1 MSTIRFVMS
10 LLLIA
15 MVTLSHRADA
25 RAGEIVDQVVAVVN
39 QKLILQ
45 SDVDEIIDLVGEKEL
60 KGLEGDRLT
69 EATRDLTAN
78 VVEGLIGQELMEQ
91 AMDRGG
97 VEIGD
102 REVESAISDV
112 ARQNKM
118 SVPELMEQLQRQGM
132 EPQQYRV
139 EMRKQIRQYRFMEL
153 EIRSRVSISD
163 EDVRAHFKQ
172 SRATQEPTR
181 AWRLQRILLAI
192 PKDADEAARVKI
204 SDEAAMLLTQLHEG
218 KDFGEVA
225 RVRSDDP
232 GTRDAGGEAGIF
244 KRKDLS
250 GLFREALEAAEVG
263 VAVRVDTP
271 RGIFLLRVAEEV
283 DAGQADFEEQRA
295 ALTRTLHDSAME
307 RELELWTAE
316 QRRQAHVEIFL

>member
-1 MSTIRFVMS
+1 MSTMRFVLG
-10 LLLIA
+10 LLLVA
-15 MVTLSHRADA
+15 MVTLSPRAPA

-60 KGLEGDRLT
+60 EGLEGDELT
-69 EATRDLTAN
+69 EAARELTAN

-97 VEIGD
+97 VEVGD

-118 SVPELMEQLQRQGM
+118 SVPELMEQLKRQGM
-132 EPQQYRV
+132 EPKQYRV
-139 EMRKQIRQYRFMEL
+139 EMRKQIRQYRFMEI

-163 EDVRAHFKQ
+163 DDVRAHFKQ
-172 SRATQEPTR
+172 NRAAEEPSP

-192 PKDADEAARVKI
+192 PKDADEAARAKI
-204 SDEAAMLLTQLHEG
+204 SDEAGVLLTQLHEG

-250 GLFREALEAAEVG
+250 GLFRAALEAAEVG

-295 ALTRTLHDSAME
+295 ALTRSLHEAAME
-307 RELELWTAE
+307 RELELWTIE

>member
-1 MSTIRFVMS
+1 MSTIRFVLS

-25 RAGEIVDQVVAVVN
+25 RAGEIVAQVVAVVN

-45 SDVDEIIDLVGEKEL
+45 SDVDEIVDLVGEKEL
-60 KGLEGDRLT
+60 EGLEGDTLT

-97 VEIGD
+97 VEVGD

-172 SRATQEPTR
+172 SRAAQEPTR

-250 GLFREALEAAEVG
+250 DLFREALEAAEVG

-283 DAGQADFEEQRA
+283 DSGQADFEEQRA

>member
-1 MSTIRFVMS
+1 MRMTRLIPG
-10 LLLIA
+10 LLVA
-15 MVTLSHRADA
+15 MLFSAMPA
-25 RAGEIVDQVVAVVN
+25 FAGEVVDQVVAVVN

-45 SDVDEIIDLVGEKEL
+45 SDVDEIIALVGEKEL
-60 KGLEGDRLT
+60 EGLAGDALSG
-69 EATRDLTAN
+69 ATRELTAD

-97 VEIGD
+97 VEVGD

-118 SVPELMEQLQRQGM
+118 SVPELMEQLERQGM
-132 EPQQYRV
+132 EPKQYRV

-153 EIRSRVSISD
+153 EIRSRVSISE

-172 SRATQEPTR
+172 SMAASTPIP

-192 PKDADEAARVKI
+192 PKDADEAARTKI
-204 SDEAAMLLTQLHEG
+204 SDEAAVLMTQLREG
-218 KDFGEVA
+218 KDFAEVA

-244 KRKDLS
+244 KKNDLS
-250 GLFREALEAAEVG
+250 ASFSESLEAAELGEV
-263 VAVRVDTP
+263 VRIDTP

-283 DAGQADFEEQRA
+283 DAGQADFEEQRT
-295 ALTRTLHDSAME
+295 ALTRALHEEAME

-316 QRRQAHVEIFL
+316 QRRQAHVELFL